1 MIQTIHGDLLQ
12 AKGLIIHGCNSQ
24 GVMASGVAKQIRE
37 TYPEA
42 YNAYMKGI
50 EEHCKGVTGYCTY
63 YRHDND
69 TVIVNAVTQKYYGRD
84 STVTYVSYDAVRSCF
99 REINKALSV
108 FPNITDINFPK
119 IGAGLGRGNWNVI
132 SKIIDEEIDERYY
145 KTLWLIEE
153 S

>member
-1 MIQTIHGDLLQ
+1 MIQTKHGDLLQ
-12 AKGLIIHGCNSQ
+12 AKGLIVHRVNSQ

-42 YNAYMKGI
+42 YKHYIASI
-50 EEHCKGVTGYCTY
+50 EYNGKGVTGYCTY
-63 YRHDND
+63 YRHSND

-84 STVTYVSYDAVRSCF
+84 SSVTYVSYDAVRKCF
-99 REINKALSV
+99 REINKVLPA

-119 IGAGLGRGNWNVI
+119 IGAGLGNGNWDVI
-132 SKIIDEEIDERYY
+132 SKIIDEEIDDRYN
-145 KTLWLIEE
+145 KILWLIEE